1 MTTNLA
7 QAEMTNVR
15 DSSSGSKS
23 VTKDSNIIEA
33 ISTAVNGLRGSRR
46 NLGGKKKKGQ
56 SASGKSSMP
65 SETSM
70 PSATFSV
77 GSKSGGKSARMNSMK
92 SSPSS
97 HSDDGNDD
105 GNDDGFPS

>member
-1 MTTNLA
+1 MKFYIALAIALMTTNLA

-46 NLGGKKKKGQ
+46 RLSYDDNYSPESGKGK
-56 SASGKSSMP
+56 SASG
-65 SETSM
+65 
-70 PSATFSV
+70 
-77 GSKSGGKSARMNSMK
+77 
-92 SSPSS
+92 
-97 HSDDGNDD
+97 D
-105 GNDDGFPS
+105 